1 MAIMFSAHF
10 PYYTLHPPLTPL
22 KLDSE
27 SEIWNTPGNKFG
39 IHPWQKPP
47 KSNHHL
53 VFPSWRR
60 TSQSYQTSSLPSA
73 SACVESSPHQLCEDY
88 RSIIKTTNI
97 TATDEKKIKFWFNM
111 STVLRL
117 QISIFTNCY
126 GSWKNY
132 FYIINL
138 YIFPTLQEKWTD
150 YWLIEKGRD
159 ILPYCWVNKISVNIL
174 YMTCLLTVCNNFETL
189 LAFSAIFLHQD
200 TLQTA

>member
-39 IHPWQKPP
+39 IHHWQKPP

-97 TATDEKKIKFWFNM
+97 TATDEKKSSSG
-111 STVLRL
+111 STCLQFLDYRFPYL
-117 QISIFTNCY
+117 QIVMDHEKIIF
-126 GSWKNY
+126 
-132 FYIINL
+132 I
-138 YIFPTLQEKWTD
+138 
-150 YWLIEKGRD
+150 
-159 ILPYCWVNKISVNIL
+159 
-174 YMTCLLTVCNNFETL
+174 
-189 LAFSAIFLHQD
+189 
-200 TLQTA
+200 